1 MHVEANIDKLT
12 LSSRKG
18 GDIFYPM
25 KKLPMFK
32 FSNYIVKN
40 GKKRK
45 SYKGGKKKSRSI
57 IKYLNVI
64 KYKEPNTGNVLIIC
78 NQRKGKYWAAS
89 PLYLIFYPS
98 FPHPVQYSHVK
109 AIEQFFYEECGVK
122 LRISVVHLAVDL
134 IDEGNERLF
143 LEVLRSIKPG
153 TKRKPY
159 DYYPFS
165 RYFGHPQSNN
175 QLVVYDKSRQ
185 LRVVKGVMIPEG
197 RVRVE
202 SRLKAPSLFDFPLTV
217 DELAIYDWSSLM
229 PRYFSFHILSSKFML
244 QANMAGETWRRP
256 IWRLRE
262 LAGDLFGITPS
273 NFYRDCLMEH
283 PTFSDPV
290 RAILAAYRWCADFR
304 KYQS

>member
-1 MHVEANIDKLT
+1 MHVEANIDKLA

-45 SYKGGKKKSRSI
+45 GYKRGKKRGRSI

-78 NQRKGKYWAAS
+78 NQRKGKYRAAS

-109 AIEQFFYEECGVK
+109 AIERFFYEECGVK
-122 LRISVVHLAVDL
+122 LRTSMVHLAVDL
-134 IDEGNERLF
+134 IDKNNDRLF
-143 LEVLRSIKPG
+143 LKVIRSIKPG

-165 RYFGHPQSNN
+165 RYFGHPRSNN

-185 LRVVKGVMIPEG
+185 LRVVKDVIIPEG

-217 DELAIYDWSSLM
+217 DELAIYDWSVMM
-229 PRYFSFHILSSKFML
+229 PKYFSFHILKSKFML
-244 QANMAGETWRRP
+244 QVNMAGESWRLP
-256 IWRLRE
+256 IWKLRN
-262 LAGDLFGITPS
+262 LAEESLGITPP

-283 PTFSDPV
+283 PKFSKHV
-290 RAILAAYRWCADFR
+290 HKALANFRWSD
-304 KYQS
+304 